1 MQFQYY
7 EYTFYNTLTLRF
19 LSIKA
24 GKEVVQPSKEI
35 DNKRNP
41 LNTALISVFW
51 ASVAIFIQ
59 RSYNQKQRCSLCQ
72 IRKADPMPCSSN
84 SW

>member
-1 MQFQYY
+1 MM
-7 EYTFYNTLTLRF
+7 
-19 LSIKA
+19 
-24 GKEVVQPSKEI
+24 QPSKEI

-59 RSYNQKQRCSLCQ
+59 RSHNQKQRCSLCQ
-72 IRKADPMPCSSN
+72 IREVVNQLFLVFTTCLCG
-84 SW
+84 